1 MSVKR
6 LLTVLIV
13 LLVSVWIGATI
24 ATDPGYVLIV
34 YKQWTIES
42 PLWFTVILLIIFF
55 IALYGLARLWKS
67 IRKFPKKLQ
76 GWSLQ
81 QKSHN
86 KTKLAKFAVDVAQMN
101 IFLEQKQWEEA
112 LILLK
117 KMSPFATE
125 RAQNLGARKILP
137 AEKIISFEIQIYQGL
152 LMQSMQDNDQSKL
165 IRTWN
170 RLPRNLRQQPMLVKV
185 YAKALIEHRADDEAE
200 KILHKVL
207 SKCWHDDLVCLY
219 GVAKSSKASRQ
230 LVTAEGWLK
239 NHPNNALLLLTLGRL
254 CMLNQL
260 WGKARSYLEASL
272 SCAVHAEPHH
282 ELAKLLDQLGESA
295 AAKNSYAKGL
305 ELALASKKSSSF
317 SA

>member
-1 MSVKR
+1 MSIKR
-6 LLTVLIV
+6 LLIVLIV

-42 PLWFTVILLIIFF
+42 PLWFTIILLILFF

-67 IRKFPKKLQ
+67 IRKFPRKFQ

-86 KTKLAKFAVDVAQMN
+86 ERKLAKFAINVAQMN

-112 LILLK
+112 LNLLK

-137 AEKIISFEIQIYQGL
+137 AEKIINFEIQIYQGL

-165 IRTWN
+165 IHVWN
-170 RLPRNLRQQPMLVKV
+170 RMPRNLRQQPMLVKV
-185 YAKALIEHRADDEAE
+185 YAKALIEHHADDEAE

-207 SKCWHDDLVCLY
+207 SKSWHDDLVYLY
-219 GVAKSSKASRQ
+219 GVARSSKASRQ

-239 NHPNNALLLLTLGRL
+239 DHPDNAVLLLTLGRL
-254 CMLNQL
+254 CMRNQL
-260 WGKARSYLEASL
+260 WGKARSYFEASL
-272 SCAVHAEPHH
+272 SCAAHAESRH
-282 ELAKLLDQLGESA
+282 ELAKLLDRLGESA
-295 AAKNSYAKGL
+295 AARDSYAKGL
-305 ELALASKKSSSF
+305 ELALSSKKSPSF